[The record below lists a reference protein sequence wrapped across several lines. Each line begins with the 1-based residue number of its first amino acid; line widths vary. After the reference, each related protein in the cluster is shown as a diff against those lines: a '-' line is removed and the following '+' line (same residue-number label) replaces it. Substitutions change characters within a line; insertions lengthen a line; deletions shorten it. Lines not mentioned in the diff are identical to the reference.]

1 VISDGSG
8 KWEVGSGEVGMN
20 YEVGEWGSGE
30 WGVRSGGDGDKQSIT
45 GFLKF
50 DWESIILSRWVLK
63 IVRSPLNKGGSK
75 TKSICYLLIK

>member
-1 VISDGSG
+1 MISDGSG
-8 KWEVGSGEVGMN
+8 KWEVGSGKWGSGEVGMN

-30 WGVRSGGDGDKQSIT
+30 VGKWEVGEKQSIT

-63 IVRSPLNKGGSK
+63 IVRYPP
-75 TKSICYLLIK
+75 Y

>member
-1 VISDGSG
+1 
-8 KWEVGSGEVGMN
+8 MN

-30 WGVRSGGDGDKQSIT
+30 VGKWEVGEKQSIT

-63 IVRSPLNKGGSK
+63 IVRYPP
-75 TKSICYLLIK
+75 Y